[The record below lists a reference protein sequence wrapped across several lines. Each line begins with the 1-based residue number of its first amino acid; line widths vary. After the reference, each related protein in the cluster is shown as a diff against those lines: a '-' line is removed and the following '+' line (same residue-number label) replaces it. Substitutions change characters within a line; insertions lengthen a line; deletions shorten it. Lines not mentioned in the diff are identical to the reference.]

1 MRSGWR
7 GFGDLSFMKGMVG
20 AIDDY
25 LVKYYGNDTNDIN
38 TIIEDIDEEGFQVV
52 SDEEDV
58 GHLKD
63 LASEAPIIKLVNVLL
78 LESH

>member
-1 MRSGWR
+1 
-7 GFGDLSFMKGMVG
+7 MKGMVG